1 MGFGVPLALSGSRK
15 HNETMHRILITGG
28 AGFIGSNLALAIQ
41 DRFPNA
47 SLVLLDD
54 FRSGHFS
61 NLEGYRGDLCVER
74 LGKVDFKG
82 LLGDQRM
89 DVVFHLASI
98 TDTTEHDQFLQL
110 NHNVED
116 FRHLLKWACED
127 QTPVVYASSAATY
140 GQTDDIMTES
150 KVPSPQNVYA
160 FSKVQMDNLASQ
172 YARQFPAWKLVG
184 LKFFNVYGPREAH
197 KGAASSMIYQLY
209 RQMRNGQRPRIFH
222 DGEQRR
228 DFIHVEDVVEACLG
242 AAALASSGVY
252 NIGSGVASSF
262 HQVIGALNKAMGL
275 QYVPEY
281 IPNPYAFYQAFTQAE
296 IIQARNAFQYQP
308 RMTLQDGVKQYVDW
322 LDSAS

>member
-1 MGFGVPLALSGSRK
+1 M
-15 HNETMHRILITGG
+15 
-28 AGFIGSNLALAIQ
+28 
-41 DRFPNA
+41 
-47 SLVLLDD
+47 
-54 FRSGHFS
+54 
-61 NLEGYRGDLCVER
+61 
-74 LGKVDFKG
+74 
-82 LLGDQRM
+82 
-89 DVVFHLASI
+89 
-98 TDTTEHDQFLQL
+98 
-110 NHNVED
+110 
-116 FRHLLKWACED
+116 
-127 QTPVVYASSAATY
+127 
-140 GQTDDIMTES
+140 
-150 KVPSPQNVYA
+150 
-160 FSKVQMDNLASQ
+160 
-172 YARQFPAWKLVG
+172 G

-262 HQVIGALNKAMGL
+262 HQVIEALNKAMGL